1 MSVVAKKRENYK
13 PLLWNPINI
22 YLDFQIHKNYTFV
35 KSNIHSFILHSNTYP
50 KQSIHLFLQLSPTS
64 SLEYH
69 FTFWPP
75 NHFIFGNTEPN
86 QTQDSFY

>member
-1 MSVVAKKRENYK
+1 VPCLSIFAY
-13 PLLWNPINI
+13 PLSFSYYYQALI
-22 YLDFQIHKNYTFV
+22 TFV

-50 KQSIHLFLQLSPTS
+50 KQSIHLFLQLSPTL

-86 QTQDSFY
+86 QTQDSFD